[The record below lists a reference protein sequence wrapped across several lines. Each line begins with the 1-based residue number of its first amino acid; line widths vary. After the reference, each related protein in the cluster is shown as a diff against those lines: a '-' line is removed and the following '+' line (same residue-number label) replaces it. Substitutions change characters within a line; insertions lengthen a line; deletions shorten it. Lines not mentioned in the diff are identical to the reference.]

1 VYQWHFGLCFPTR
14 RQKTERVDNVKLPVV
29 LVLVLVVV
37 VVVVVGGGGTDAAVV
52 IVIIIIMNPNL
63 DRRTKT

>member
-37 VVVVVGGGGTDAAVV
+37 VGGGGGGTDAAVV